1 MEAGSVECVELLA
14 GEEGVEWNEKNLVGK
29 TPLLTAMREN
39 NTDMVK
45 TLLKIPGV
53 DITVKDRHGKCLL
66 KLAAEK
72 NNLQLVKI
80 FEQILPEEEP
90 ISYLPELFKEECEWF
105 VVHIEKGPGKKEI

>member
-1 MEAGSVECVELLA
+1 MKVLVGAFAMITNLRVKCEPSFEALVEAGSVECVELLA

-72 NNLQLVKI
+72 NNLH
-80 FEQILPEEEP
+80 
-90 ISYLPELFKEECEWF
+90 SAACEDL
-105 VVHIEKGPGKKEI
+105 

>member
-14 GEEGVEWNEKNLVGK
+14 DEEDVKWNEKNMVGN

-39 NTDMVK
+39 NTELVK
-45 TLLKIPGV
+45 TLLKVPSV
-53 DITVKDRHGKCLL
+53 DINVKDRHGKCLL

-80 FEQILPEEEP
+80 FGQILRV
-90 ISYLPELFKEECEWF
+90 LFARTLQGR
-105 VVHIEKGPGKKEI
+105 V